1 MPEVRVGRRPAVT
14 LLVLTACG
22 PLLDVVVGTNLMDT
36 PVTVL
41 VAVAAGFA
49 AGAWLRPVP
58 AALGCAVDACLL
70 TLASQVADPGA
81 YPVADDLFF
90 FTMLVGGP
98 ALGGALVTARREQ
111 VRELRRLSAVRAEQR
126 AAQVRAARLEERNRL
141 DAGVV
146 QGLVQRM
153 GALVVQASGAARE
166 PGAAETPAAL
176 DRMEENA
183 RDALTEMRGVLGAL
197 RSPEPGEP
205 EGHPDLRDDEP
216 HSPPPSTGWPVSWGD
231 VVVGCCGVPLAFE
244 AVVGAAARGPAW
256 ANVLVGLA
264 VGAPLLLRRRWPV
277 SSVAAMF
284 VLGVLMSA
292 TLTPLPLTVSSL
304 LPLTL
309 AAHAVGD
316 YARGWRR
323 GVGLVVLVLGVAGI
337 VAASPSGSAD
347 PEGIVPTLMWI
358 GLAFGAGVVAAQ
370 HSTRAAVLQT
380 LLTSIE
386 AGRSHAV
393 RLAVAEQRQHVA
405 RDLHDSVAH
414 AMTVVCLHAA
424 AARSHRDD
432 AEVVRASL
440 ATIESTVR
448 EGMDELRQGLDAL
461 DPVEGSTPDASPGST
476 IGGALTA
483 EDLGHEVER
492 IASAI
497 GVTAVVDVAGGQVEL
512 DATVV
517 SVVRRVVREALVNVA
532 RHGRTTDA
540 RVRIVAEPTQL
551 VLEVSNEARHGR
563 DVALGF
569 DHGSGT
575 GLRGLAELVQGH
587 GGRLEHGSATQAQ
600 FRVTAYLPTTAGVP
614 A

>member
-1 MPEVRVGRRPAVT
+1 MPEVRVARRPLAAVT
-14 LLVLTACG
+14 LLAVTACG
-22 PLLDVVVGTNLMDT
+22 PLLDVVFGTNVMDT

-58 AALGCAVDACLL
+58 AAVGCAVDACLL

-90 FTMLVGGP
+90 FTLIVGGP
-98 ALGGALVTARREQ
+98 ALGGALVTARRDQ

-126 AAQVRAARLEERNRL
+126 ATEVRAARLEERNRL
-141 DAGVV
+141 DADVV
-146 QGLVQRM
+146 EGLVQRM
-153 GALVVQASGAARE
+153 GALVVQASGAARD

-183 RDALTEMRGVLGAL
+183 RGALTEMRDVLGAL

-205 EGHPDLRDDEP
+205 DGHTDLHEDEA
-216 HSPPPSTGWPVSWGD
+216 PVTRPRANRSVTWSD
-231 VVVGCCGVPLAFE
+231 LVVGCCGVPLAFE
-244 AVVGAAARGPAW
+244 AVVGAHASGPAW

-264 VGAPLLLRRRWPV
+264 VGAPLVLRRRWPV
-277 SSVAAMF
+277 ISVAAMF
-284 VLGVLMSA
+284 VLAALMSA

-304 LPLTL
+304 LPLSL
-309 AAHAVGD
+309 GAHAVGD

-323 GVGLVVLVLGVAGI
+323 GVGLGVVVLGVAGI
-337 VAASPSGSAD
+337 VLASPPGSAD
-347 PEGIVPTLMWI
+347 RDGIVPTLMWI

-370 HSTRAAVLQT
+370 HSTRAAALQE

-386 AGRSHAV
+386 AGRGHAV

-424 AARSHRDD
+424 AARSHAND

-448 EGMDELRQGLDAL
+448 GGMDELRQGLDAL
-461 DPVEGSTPDASPGST
+461 DPVEGSTPDASSGST
-476 IGGALTA
+476 LGGAVTA
-483 EDLGHEVER
+483 GDLGHEVEHV
-492 IASAI
+492 ASTI
-497 GVTAVVDVAGGQVEL
+497 GVTTVVDVAGGQVEL
-512 DATVV
+512 DAMVV
-517 SVVRRVVREALVNVA
+517 SVARRVVREALVNVA
-532 RHGRTTDA
+532 RHARTADA
-540 RVRIVAEPTQL
+540 RVRIVAEPAQL
-551 VLEVSNEARHGR
+551 VVEVSNEMRHGI
-563 DVALGF
+563 GF
-569 DHGSGT
+569 DHGAGT
-575 GLRGLAELVQGH
+575 GLRGLSELVHGH
-587 GGRLEHGSATQAQ
+587 GGRLEHGS
-600 FRVTAYLPTTAGVP
+600 PTELSSG
-614 A
+614 